1 MTRSG
6 FTPAVLRAGASPRE
20 QGLGQQG
27 LSTLAQRRL
36 RGHLTATPVPTGRGR
51 AGDSRARHS
60 HVWEGNK
67 AQQAREGFRLGA
79 ETSPREDRQ
88 AGGRQ
93 RDRLPGELGQ
103 PPCFVGFK
111 ICLGKALGNLV
122 RSHSWPCSEHG
133 CPRDLL
139 RSLPT

>member
-1 MTRSG
+1 VSRGWGSG
-6 FTPAVLRAGASPRE
+6 ACPPWGRGDFRGTSQPP
-20 QGLGQQG
+20 QC
-27 LSTLAQRRL
+27 L
-36 RGHLTATPVPTGRGR
+36 RGGDAQGTAGSVTAVRGR
-51 AGDSRARHS
+51 ATRHGR
-60 HVWEGNK
+60 HKLTG
-67 AQQAREGFRLGA
+67 EGFRLGA

-88 AGGRQ
+88 ARGRQ

-103 PPCFVGFK
+103 APCLVGFK
-111 ICLGKALGNLV
+111 IWLGRALGNLV